1 MRKTN
6 NGVWLCLT
14 ALALS
19 LGCAGSL
26 AVPKAAED
34 EDAPVSYGEA
44 TAPPKPTSKA
54 AAKAAPP
61 PAKKAVER
69 PQAGQKR
76 GRGSAQSVETP
87 VTGQGRPAPKKPPEQ
102 AARSTRKK

>member
-69 PQAGQKR
+69 PQAGQR
-76 GRGSAQSVETP
+76 TAAA
-87 VTGQGRPAPKKPPEQ
+87 APKASRPPTGSKVVAPKQ
-102 AARSTRKK
+102 PPAQVGGSTRKK